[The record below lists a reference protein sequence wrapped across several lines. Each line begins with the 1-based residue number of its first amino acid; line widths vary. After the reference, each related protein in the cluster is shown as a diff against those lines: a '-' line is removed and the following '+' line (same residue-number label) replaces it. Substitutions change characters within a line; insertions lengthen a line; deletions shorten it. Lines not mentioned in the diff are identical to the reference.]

1 MTTITPFLWFDNN
14 LEEAIDFYSSIFPDA
29 KVHGMTRNPDGSL
42 FLADFELAG
51 QPVKGLNG
59 GPMFTFTE
67 AISLFVECEDQA
79 EVDRYWD
86 ALLADGGEP
95 SQCGWLKDKYGLSW
109 QIVPKQLLH
118 LMNTSNAEQG
128 ERVMKAVMGMV
139 KLDVAEL
146 EAAYK
151 G

>member
-1 MTTITPFLWFDNN
+1 MTTITPFLWFDDS

-29 KVHGMTRNPDGSL
+29 KVHNINRNSDGTA
-42 FLADFELAG
+42 FIAEFELAG
-51 QPVKGLNG
+51 QQLIGLNG
-59 GPMFTFTE
+59 GPHFTFTE
-67 AISLFVECEDQA
+67 AISLFISCDDQA
-79 EVDRYWD
+79 EVDRCWD

-109 QIVPKQLLH
+109 QVVPKQLMT
-118 LMNTSNAEQG
+118 LMSTANPQQA
-128 ERVMKAVMGMV
+128 ERVNTAVRGMV

-146 EAAYK
+146 EAAYR